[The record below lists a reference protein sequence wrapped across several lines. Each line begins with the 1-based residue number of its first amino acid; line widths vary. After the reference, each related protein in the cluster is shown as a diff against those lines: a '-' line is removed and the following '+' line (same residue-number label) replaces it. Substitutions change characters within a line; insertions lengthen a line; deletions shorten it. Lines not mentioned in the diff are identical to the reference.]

1 MCGPAVVG
9 LAIAAASAAASVAQQ
24 GKNVSYQNKVNDQQ
38 RENSIEARNQNLSQ
52 IEVAKQ
58 QATTQA
64 GQKVFENDLA
74 AQKALSTARV
84 SAGEN
89 GVSGLSVDSLLA
101 EIDATRERYNDSVK
115 SNLTDK
121 VVGFDLQR
129 ENVQTGAVNSVSS
142 LKIPQAP
149 DYLGAALKIGG
160 AYMNYDKAQKD
171 ATKTT

>member
-1 MCGPAVVG
+1 MCEPTSAISG
-9 LAIAAASAAASVAQQ
+9 LVIAAASAAAQVAAQE
-24 GKNVSYQNKVNDQQ
+24 KNASYQNKVNNQQ
-38 RENSIEARNQNLSQ
+38 RENAIKARNENLSQ

-74 AQKALSTARV
+74 AQKAEATTKV

-89 GVSGLSVDSLLA
+89 GVSGLSLDALLA
-101 EIDATRERYNDSVK
+101 EIDASSARYDDSVK

-121 VVGFDLQR
+121 VVSFDLQR
-129 ENVQTGAVNSVSS
+129 DNVQTGAVNSVSQLRS
-142 LKIPQAP
+142 PQAP

-160 AYMNYDKAQKD
+160 AYSNYEQAKK
-171 ATKTT
+171 K